1 MYREIIVKSLIKK
14 GKINLHLEKEIILEE
29 HVSQTL
35 GCWIIA
41 LENEIENLNNEIFL
55 KGNFS
60 LQLWYATNNNQKSN
74 VYQEKI
80 SFYEKVNMKE
90 IDHCLLNEEL
100 FTKVFVL
107 NYPTCTQM
115 NLQDGKIFLV
125 IEGNFDVSC
134 YQEKELVVSC
144 LESKMNTFDL
154 DEEISLN
161 VNPNYIEGKMNN
173 SNL

>member
-1 MYREIIVKSLIKK
+1 
-14 GKINLHLEKEIILEE
+14 
-29 HVSQTL
+29 
-35 GCWIIA
+35 
-41 LENEIENLNNEIFL
+41 
-55 KGNFS
+55 
-60 LQLWYATNNNQKSN
+60 
-74 VYQEKI
+74 
-80 SFYEKVNMKE
+80 
-90 IDHCLLNEEL
+90 
-100 FTKVFVL
+100 
-107 NYPTCTQM
+107 M